1 MELKRD
7 REVVIEA
14 VTQHGRAL
22 RFASEELK
30 SRQGCVD
37 RGRQAEWCVHFGVL
51 DSGDMKSRQGH
62 GGCMCSTWQTCVDV
76 CLRRQAECRALQCT
90 TGMS

>member
-22 RFASEELK
+22 RFASELK
-30 SRQGCVD
+30 GD
-37 RGRQAEWCVHFGVL
+37 REVVIEAVTQ
-51 DSGDMKSRQGH
+51 H
-62 GGCMCSTWQTCVDV
+62 G
-76 CLRRQAECRALQCT
+76 RALRFASEELRPIPLIRVRVF
-90 TGMS
+90 GI